1 MADAKVVITAED
13 RTKRGLDS
21 VNQNLNRTA
30 KNAQVVTGRF
40 KNFRGASQQ
49 LGFQIQDVAVQLQS
63 GTAAATVFGQQGS
76 QIASIFG
83 PGGAVIGALIA
94 VGAAVAGP
102 FISSIFGGTNALKG
116 MEEAANDVAGSL
128 FGMTET
134 QRLIAFRENATL
146 AANAQNVL
154 KQSTADT
161 AEATAELESVLQTF
175 SNRGG
180 KENKERID
188 ALVQTLVTA
197 NAEFESASV
206 VIELVNQANAEYAE
220 AQKKA
225 NEALEKNK
233 DPLIASNALLKEQ
246 IATFGLGAQA
256 LAVYRAALDGV
267 VTAEERNNIA
277 LAGSLDKLKAD
288 KKEKE
293 DKAKQD
299 KDLAKQKKKDSEDV
313 ITNLDNQLEASAR
326 MNKSMFALN
335 KAVNI
340 AQAIMDTRASATL
353 ALKTFPPPFGQI
365 AAAANIAFGLQ
376 QVAAI
381 KSASFEG
388 GGFTGMGARSGGIDG
403 RGGFLATLHPNES
416 VIDHTKGQGAGITV
430 INNVDA
436 RGSGADV
443 DQKIKTAMAQTSQ
456 QTIITIQDLMRRRRF
471 A

>member
-102 FISSIFGGTNALKG
+102 FISSIFGGTDALKK
-116 MEEAANDVAGSL
+116 MEEAAGDVSTGLAS
-128 FGMTET
+128 MTET
-134 QRLIAFRENATL
+134 QRRVAIEKNAAAITTANEEIAA
-146 AANAQNVL
+146 
-154 KQSTADT
+154 
-161 AEATAELESVLQTF
+161 ATAERLVIQEKLARASTVRAGFGELTPQQIKDQESL
-175 SNRGG
+175 
-180 KENKERID
+180 
-188 ALVQTLVTA
+188 
-197 NAEFESASV
+197 NAELKTQNDIIDQANIVKETAAKADKEFREAQNKIKDPV
-206 VIELVNQANAEYAE
+206 VQANAA
-220 AQKKA
+220 
-225 NEALEKNK
+225 
-233 DPLIASNALLKEQ
+233 LKEQ

-256 LAVYRAALDGV
+256 VAVYRAALDGV

-456 QTIITIQDLMRRRRF
+456 QTIMTIQDLMRRRRF

>member
-102 FISSIFGGTNALKG
+102 FISSIFGGTDALKK
-116 MEEAANDVAGSL
+116 MEEAAGDVSTGLAS
-128 FGMTET
+128 MTET
-134 QRLIAFRENATL
+134 QRLVALRANL
-146 AANAQNVL
+146 AAVQ
-154 KQSTADT
+154 TANEEI
-161 AEATAELESVLQTF
+161 AAATAERLVIQEKLARASTVRAGFGELTPQQIKDQESL
-175 SNRGG
+175 
-180 KENKERID
+180 
-188 ALVQTLVTA
+188 
-197 NAEFESASV
+197 NAELKTQND
-206 VIELVNQANAEYAE
+206 IIDQANIVKETAAKADKDFAE
-220 AQKKA
+220 AQNKI
-225 NEALEKNK
+225 K
-233 DPLIASNALLKEQ
+233 DPLVATNAALKEQ

-256 LAVYRAALDGV
+256 VAVYRAALDGV

-416 VIDHTKGQGAGITV
+416 VIDHTKGQGGGITV

-456 QTIITIQDLMRRRRF
+456 QTILTIQDLMRRRRF

>member
-102 FISSIFGGTNALKG
+102 FISSIFGGTDALKK
-116 MEEAANDVAGSL
+116 MEEAAGDVSTGLAS
-128 FGMTET
+128 MTET
-134 QRLIAFRENATL
+134 QRLVALRANL
-146 AANAQNVL
+146 AAVQ
-154 KQSTADT
+154 TANEEI
-161 AEATAELESVLQTF
+161 AAATAERLVIQEKLARASTVRAGFGQLTPQQIKQQESLNEELETQ
-175 SNRGG
+175 
-180 KENKERID
+180 NKIID
-188 ALVQTLVTA
+188 QA
-197 NAEFESASV
+197 NIT
-206 VIELVNQANAEYAE
+206 IELAAKADKDFAE
-220 AQKKA
+220 AQNKI
-225 NEALEKNK
+225 K
-233 DPLIASNALLKEQ
+233 DPLVATNAALKEQ

-456 QTIITIQDLMRRRRF
+456 QTIMTIQDLMRRRRF